1 MLVTQHF
8 VLRNEIALSHLSDSK
23 SLDCQHI
30 KNEMLSEGPHH
41 NRVADIFDTSNL
53 LKSFWN
59 VFPCKDVRFSSVKR
73 YTFSLIYNAL
83 RIRHLFFL
91 FFGLSLP
98 KTSCWEF
105 HTIHGHKRS
114 LVITNC
120 SSQTTYHIKRASLS

>member
-53 LKSFWN
+53 LKSF
-59 VFPCKDVRFSSVKR
+59 
-73 YTFSLIYNAL
+73 
-83 RIRHLFFL
+83 
-91 FFGLSLP
+91 
-98 KTSCWEF
+98 
-105 HTIHGHKRS
+105 
-114 LVITNC
+114 
-120 SSQTTYHIKRASLS
+120 